1 MGFSYR
7 EVLLPTLLI
16 SAIFLVSPELGATR
30 SLREEGMDKE
40 ELLLVESLRPIVPP
54 SGPNPCTYIP
64 GRGSGRCT
72 LNGMNIAGNVL
83 HPPRPA
89 FPGSLIA
96 YSSIPSD
103 NCSQLILM
111 MRQHEGDQRS
121 ANLDMHA

>member
-1 MGFSYR
+1 LS
-7 EVLLPTLLI
+7 LTIDLTPNSNPI
-16 SAIFLVSPELGATR
+16 SFRKLGATR

-40 ELLLVESLRPIVPP
+40 ELLLVESLRRIVPP
-54 SGPNPCTYIP
+54 SGLNPCTYIP

-83 HPPRPA
+83 HAPRPA

-103 NCSQLILM
+103 NGSQ
-111 MRQHEGDQRS
+111 DQIS
-121 ANLDMHA
+121 